1 MKKITITRIKSFVAC
16 LAKAKVYIC
25 DGSNTCDIAIDG
37 YNCKLY
43 GTLKNG
49 ETKTFEVPD
58 TATRIYVT
66 FDKLSAGYCND
77 VYILAEGVEDITL
90 TGKCSFNPAAG
101 NPFRFDNNDN
111 PEALANRKKGG
122 KQGAIILTICLVAGL
137 IAGFIVGFSGIFNK
151 LF

>member
-1 MKKITITRIKSFVAC
+1 MKKITITRKKAVAAC
-16 LAKAKVYIC
+16 AGKAKVYIC
-25 DGSNTCDIAIDG
+25 DGSGASDITIDG

-58 TATRIYVT
+58 TASRIYVT

-77 VYILAEGVEDITL
+77 VYILPEDFEEITL
-90 TGKCSFNPAAG
+90 TGKCKLNPFIG
-101 NPFRFDNNDN
+101 NPFRFDNNNN

-122 KQGAIILTICLVAGL
+122 KKGAIILSVCLVVGLVAGFL
-137 IAGFIVGFSGIFNK
+137 IG
-151 LF
+151 LYLL